1 MKRKRAFSIIHGLA
15 VPVIISFL
23 LAGCA
28 GLAERGGKILDR
40 SDQGEK
46 ISARYRYA
54 GSVDGIC
61 GVEFHEVKNRAGKS
75 STIIVLDQFPTVK
88 LRGTLPDSSGNFHL
102 TSLEYLGGT
111 LSGWNEFTLELS
123 AEGNFKQQPDGSP
136 ALSLFS
142 PLMPVRISAG
152 KIRRS
157 GSRISGEEALTSLR
171 NRYDRIQALVEWMK
185 EQEGVPATVLMGQ
198 RFFEIYWK
206 PILLPELLPKKQRPP
221 SWQEEGAQWNMA
233 EDIRWNVTY
242 TEGLMNEELRPL
254 RNSGALLRDWEEAP
268 EWIYLEYAW
277 NSIES
282 ALQEGITMGRI
293 IKK

>member
-15 VPVIISFL
+15 VLIISFL

-28 GLAERGGKILDR
+28 GLAERGGKILDK

-54 GSVDGIC
+54 GSVDGIR
-61 GVEFHEVKNRAGKS
+61 GFEFHELKNRAGKS

-88 LRGTLPDSSGNFHL
+88 LRGTPPDSSGNFHL

-198 RFFEIYWK
+198 RFFEVYWK

-221 SWQEEGAQWNMA
+221 SWQEEGAQWNLA